1 MEIIKA
7 DIMGYCM
14 GVRRAVESAE
24 QAIKEFPQKEIF
36 TLGPLIHNQNAL
48 EMLEKKGVKVL
59 RVKDYQF
66 SHSIDET
73 SVVIVRAHGVE
84 PKLIKILE
92 KTGCKII
99 NATCPRVLSNQKRAA
114 DFAKRQFV
122 VIIAGDKNHGEVTG
136 LEGFVKEFCSNC
148 YVIEN
153 VKDAEILLTEGTLSE
168 LSSDSQNIVLLSQTT
183 ISPTEYQDIGNVLK
197 TRFPNIQILNTIC
210 PATTERQQALKKLCT
225 QVDGVVVIGG
235 KSSAN
240 TCRLFSMAQDFSNN
254 PEYRCRFACHI
265 ENPCELPK
273 EFFDLEVVGLTA
285 GASTPDEVIL
295 SVKKSLYCN

>member
-1 MEIIKA
+1 MQIIKA

-14 GVRRAVESAE
+14 GVRRAVDNAE
-24 QAIKEFPQKEIF
+24 KAIKDFPHKNIY

-48 EMLEKKGVKVL
+48 DNLEQKGVRVL
-59 RVKDYQF
+59 KLQNDKF
-66 SHSIDET
+66 SFDIDEN
-73 SVVIVRAHGVE
+73 SVVIVRAHGVA
-84 PKLIKILE
+84 PRIIKLLE
-92 KTGCKII
+92 KTGCTII

-114 DFAKRQFV
+114 DFAKRQFA

-136 LEGFVKEFCSNC
+136 LEGFVKEFCSEC

-153 VKDAEILLTEGTLSE
+153 TKDAEILSNQICQN
-168 LSSDSQNIVLLSQTT
+168 SSINKDNIVLLSQTT
-183 ISPTEYQDIGNVLK
+183 ISATEYESIGKVLK
-197 TRFPNIQILNTIC
+197 EKFPSIQILNTIC
-210 PATTERQQALKKLCT
+210 PATTERQEALKKLCA

-240 TCRLFSMAQDFSNN
+240 TCRLFSMAQDFSEN
-254 PEYRCRFACHI
+254 PEYRCKFACHI

-273 EFFDLEVVGLTA
+273 EFFSLEVVGLTA

-295 SVKKSLYCN
+295 SVEKSLYCN

>member
-24 QAIKEFPQKEIF
+24 QSIKDFPHKNIY

-48 EMLEKKGVKVL
+48 DNLEQKGVRVL
-59 RVKDYQF
+59 KLQNDKF
-66 SHSIDET
+66 SFDIDEN
-73 SVVIVRAHGVE
+73 SVVIVRAHGVA
-84 PKLIKILE
+84 PQIIKLLE
-92 KTGCKII
+92 KTGCTII

-114 DFAKRQFV
+114 DFAKRQFA

-136 LEGFVKEFCSNC
+136 LEGFVKEFCSEC

-153 VKDAEILLTEGTLSE
+153 TKDAEMLSNQICQN
-168 LSSDSQNIVLLSQTT
+168 SSINKDNIVLLSQTT
-183 ISPTEYQDIGNVLK
+183 ISATEYESIGKVLK
-197 TRFPNIQILNTIC
+197 EKFPSIQILNTIC
-210 PATTERQQALKKLCT
+210 PATTERQEALKKLCA

-240 TCRLFSMAQDFSNN
+240 TCRLFSMAQDFSEN
-254 PEYRCRFACHI
+254 PEYRCKFACHI

-273 EFFDLEVVGLTA
+273 EFFSLEVVGLTA

-295 SVKKSLYCN
+295 SVEKSLYCN

>member
-1 MEIIKA
+1 MQIIKA

-14 GVRRAVESAE
+14 GVRRAVDNAE
-24 QAIKEFPQKEIF
+24 KAIKDFPHKNIY

-48 EMLEKKGVKVL
+48 DNLEQKGVRVL
-59 RVKDYQF
+59 KLQNEKF
-66 SHSIDET
+66 SFDIDEN
-73 SVVIVRAHGVE
+73 SVVIVRAHGVA
-84 PKLIKILE
+84 PQIIKLLE
-92 KTGCKII
+92 KTGCTII

-114 DFAKRQFV
+114 DFAKRQFA

-136 LEGFVKEFCSNC
+136 LEGFVKEFCSEC

-153 VKDAEILLTEGTLSE
+153 TKDAEILSNQICQN
-168 LSSDSQNIVLLSQTT
+168 SSINKDNIVLLSQTT
-183 ISPTEYQDIGNVLK
+183 ISATEYESIGKVLK
-197 TRFPNIQILNTIC
+197 EKFPLIQILNTIC
-210 PATTERQQALKKLCT
+210 PATTERQEALKKLCA

-240 TCRLFSMAQDFSNN
+240 TCRLFSMAQDFSEN
-254 PEYRCRFACHI
+254 PEYRCKFACHI

-273 EFFDLEVVGLTA
+273 EFFSLEVVGLTA

-295 SVKKSLYCN
+295 SVEKSLYCN

>member
-1 MEIIKA
+1 MQIIKA

-14 GVRRAVESAE
+14 GVRRAVDNAE
-24 QAIKEFPQKEIF
+24 KAIKDFPHKNIY

-48 EMLEKKGVKVL
+48 DNLEQKGVRVL
-59 RVKDYQF
+59 KLQNDKF
-66 SHSIDET
+66 SFDIDEN
-73 SVVIVRAHGVE
+73 SVVIVRAHGVA
-84 PKLIKILE
+84 PQIIKLLE
-92 KTGCKII
+92 KTGCTII

-114 DFAKRQFV
+114 DFAKRQFA

-136 LEGFVKEFCSNC
+136 LEGFVKEFCSEC

-153 VKDAEILLTEGTLSE
+153 TKDAEILSNQICQN
-168 LSSDSQNIVLLSQTT
+168 SSINKDNIVLLSQTT
-183 ISPTEYQDIGNVLK
+183 ISATEYESIGKVLK
-197 TRFPNIQILNTIC
+197 EKFPLIQILNTIC
-210 PATTERQQALKKLCT
+210 PATTERQEALKKLCA

-240 TCRLFSMAQDFSNN
+240 TCRLFSMAQDFSEN
-254 PEYRCRFACHI
+254 PEYRCKFACHI

-273 EFFDLEVVGLTA
+273 EFFSLEVVGLTA

-295 SVKKSLYCN
+295 SVEKSLYCN

>member
-1 MEIIKA
+1 
-7 DIMGYCM
+7 M

-24 QAIKEFPQKEIF
+24 QSIKDFPHKNIY

-48 EMLEKKGVKVL
+48 DNLEQKGVRVL
-59 RVKDYQF
+59 KLQNDKF
-66 SHSIDET
+66 SFDIDEN
-73 SVVIVRAHGVE
+73 SVVIVRAHGVA
-84 PKLIKILE
+84 PQIIKLLE
-92 KTGCKII
+92 KTGCTII

-114 DFAKRQFV
+114 DFAKRQFA

-136 LEGFVKEFCSNC
+136 LEGFVKEFCSEC

-153 VKDAEILLTEGTLSE
+153 TKDAEILSNQICQN
-168 LSSDSQNIVLLSQTT
+168 SSINKDNIVLLSQTT
-183 ISPTEYQDIGNVLK
+183 ISATEYESIGKVLK
-197 TRFPNIQILNTIC
+197 EKFPSIQILNTIC
-210 PATTERQQALKKLCT
+210 PATTERQEALKKLCA

-240 TCRLFSMAQDFSNN
+240 TCRLFSMAQDFSEN
-254 PEYRCRFACHI
+254 PEYRCKFACHI

-273 EFFDLEVVGLTA
+273 EFFSLEVVGLTA

-295 SVKKSLYCN
+295 SVEKSLYCN

>member
-1 MEIIKA
+1 MQIIKA

-14 GVRRAVESAE
+14 GVRRAVDNAE
-24 QAIKEFPQKEIF
+24 KAIKDFPHKNIY

-48 EMLEKKGVKVL
+48 DNLEQKGVRVL
-59 RVKDYQF
+59 KLQNDKF
-66 SHSIDET
+66 SFDIDEN
-73 SVVIVRAHGVE
+73 SVVIVRAHGVA
-84 PKLIKILE
+84 PQIIKLLE
-92 KTGCKII
+92 KTGCTII

-114 DFAKRQFV
+114 DFAKRQFA

-136 LEGFVKEFCSNC
+136 LEGFVKEFCSEC

-153 VKDAEILLTEGTLSE
+153 TKDAEILSNQICQN
-168 LSSDSQNIVLLSQTT
+168 SSINEDNIVLLSQTT
-183 ISPTEYQDIGNVLK
+183 ISATEYESIGKVLK
-197 TRFPNIQILNTIC
+197 EKFPSIQILNTIC
-210 PATTERQQALKKLCT
+210 PATTERQEALKKLCA

-240 TCRLFSMAQDFSNN
+240 TCRLFSMAQDFSEN
-254 PEYRCRFACHI
+254 PEYRCKFACHI

-273 EFFDLEVVGLTA
+273 EFFSLEVVGLTA

-295 SVKKSLYCN
+295 SVEKSLYCN

>member
-14 GVRRAVESAE
+14 GVRRAVDNAE
-24 QAIKEFPQKEIF
+24 KAIKDFPHKNIY

-48 EMLEKKGVKVL
+48 DNLEQKGVRVL
-59 RVKDYQF
+59 KLQNDKF
-66 SHSIDET
+66 SFDIDEN
-73 SVVIVRAHGVE
+73 SVVIVRAHGVA
-84 PKLIKILE
+84 PQIIKLLE
-92 KTGCKII
+92 KTGCTII

-114 DFAKRQFV
+114 DFAKRQFA

-136 LEGFVKEFCSNC
+136 LEGFVKEFCSEC

-153 VKDAEILLTEGTLSE
+153 TKDAEILSNQICQN
-168 LSSDSQNIVLLSQTT
+168 SSISKDNIVLLSQTT
-183 ISPTEYQDIGNVLK
+183 ISATEYESIGKVLK
-197 TRFPNIQILNTIC
+197 EKFPSIQILNTIC
-210 PATTERQQALKKLCT
+210 PATTERQEALKKLCA

-240 TCRLFSMAQDFSNN
+240 TCRLFSMAQDFSEN
-254 PEYRCRFACHI
+254 PEYRCKFACHI

-273 EFFDLEVVGLTA
+273 EFFSLEVVGLTA

-295 SVKKSLYCN
+295 SVEKSLYCN

>member
-1 MEIIKA
+1 MQIIKA

-14 GVRRAVESAE
+14 GVRRAVDNAE
-24 QAIKEFPQKEIF
+24 KAIKDFPHKNIY

-48 EMLEKKGVKVL
+48 DNLEQKGVRVL
-59 RVKDYQF
+59 KLQNDKF
-66 SHSIDET
+66 SFDIDEN
-73 SVVIVRAHGVE
+73 SVVIVRAHGVA
-84 PKLIKILE
+84 PQIIKLLE
-92 KTGCKII
+92 KTGCTII

-114 DFAKRQFV
+114 DFAKRQFA

-136 LEGFVKEFCSNC
+136 LEGFVKEFCSEC

-153 VKDAEILLTEGTLSE
+153 TKDAEILSNQICQN
-168 LSSDSQNIVLLSQTT
+168 SSINKENIVLLSQTT
-183 ISPTEYQDIGNVLK
+183 ISATEYESIGKVLK
-197 TRFPNIQILNTIC
+197 EKFPSIQILNTIC
-210 PATTERQQALKKLCT
+210 PATTERQEALKKLCA

-240 TCRLFSMAQDFSNN
+240 TCRLFSMAQDFSEN
-254 PEYRCRFACHI
+254 PEYRCKFACHI

-273 EFFDLEVVGLTA
+273 EFFSLEVVGLTA

-295 SVKKSLYCN
+295 SVEKSLYCN

>member
-24 QAIKEFPQKEIF
+24 QSIKDFPHKNIY

-48 EMLEKKGVKVL
+48 DNLEQKGVRVL
-59 RVKDYQF
+59 KLQNDKF
-66 SHSIDET
+66 SFDIDEN
-73 SVVIVRAHGVE
+73 SVVIVRAHGVA
-84 PKLIKILE
+84 PQIIKLLE
-92 KTGCKII
+92 KTGCTII

-114 DFAKRQFV
+114 DFAKRQFA

-136 LEGFVKEFCSNC
+136 LEGFVKEFCSEC

-153 VKDAEILLTEGTLSE
+153 TKDAEILSNQICQN
-168 LSSDSQNIVLLSQTT
+168 SSINKDNIVLLSQTT
-183 ISPTEYQDIGNVLK
+183 ISATEYESIGKVLK
-197 TRFPNIQILNTIC
+197 EKFPSIQILNTIC
-210 PATTERQQALKKLCT
+210 PATTERQEALKKLCD

-240 TCRLFSMAQDFSNN
+240 TCRLFSMAQDFSEN
-254 PEYRCRFACHI
+254 PEYRCKFACHI

-273 EFFDLEVVGLTA
+273 EFFSLEVVGLTA

-295 SVKKSLYCN
+295 SVEKSLYCN

>member
-1 MEIIKA
+1 MKIIKA

-24 QAIKEFPQKEIF
+24 QSIKDFPHKNIY

-48 EMLEKKGVKVL
+48 DNLEQKGVRVL
-59 RVKDYQF
+59 KLQNDKF
-66 SHSIDET
+66 SFDIDEN
-73 SVVIVRAHGVE
+73 SVVIVRAHGVA
-84 PKLIKILE
+84 PQIIKLLE
-92 KTGCKII
+92 KTGCTII

-114 DFAKRQFV
+114 DFAKRQFA

-136 LEGFVKEFCSNC
+136 LEGFVKEFCSEC

-153 VKDAEILLTEGTLSE
+153 TKDAEILSNQICQN
-168 LSSDSQNIVLLSQTT
+168 SSINKDNIVLLSQTT
-183 ISPTEYQDIGNVLK
+183 ISATEYESIGKVLK
-197 TRFPNIQILNTIC
+197 EKFPSIQILNTIC
-210 PATTERQQALKKLCT
+210 PATTERQEALKKLCA

-240 TCRLFSMAQDFSNN
+240 TCRLFSMAQDFSEN
-254 PEYRCRFACHI
+254 PEYRCKFACHI

-273 EFFDLEVVGLTA
+273 EFFSLEVVGLTA

-295 SVKKSLYCN
+295 SVEKSLYCN

>member
-24 QAIKEFPQKEIF
+24 QSIKDFPHKNIY

-48 EMLEKKGVKVL
+48 DNLEQKGVRVL
-59 RVKDYQF
+59 KLQNDKF
-66 SHSIDET
+66 SFDIDEN
-73 SVVIVRAHGVE
+73 SVVIVRAHGVA
-84 PKLIKILE
+84 PQIIKLLE
-92 KTGCKII
+92 KTGCTII

-114 DFAKRQFV
+114 DFAKRQFA

-136 LEGFVKEFCSNC
+136 LEGFVKEFCSEC

-153 VKDAEILLTEGTLSE
+153 TKDAEILSNQICQN
-168 LSSDSQNIVLLSQTT
+168 SSINKDNIVLLSQTT
-183 ISPTEYQDIGNVLK
+183 ISATEYESIGKVLK
-197 TRFPNIQILNTIC
+197 EIFPSIQILNTIC
-210 PATTERQQALKKLCT
+210 PATTERQEALKKLCA

-240 TCRLFSMAQDFSNN
+240 TCRLFSMAQDFSEN
-254 PEYRCRFACHI
+254 PEYRCKFACHI

-273 EFFDLEVVGLTA
+273 EFFSLEVVGLTA

-295 SVKKSLYCN
+295 SVEKSLYCN

>member
-24 QAIKEFPQKEIF
+24 QSIKDFPHKNIY

-48 EMLEKKGVKVL
+48 DNLEQKGVRVL
-59 RVKDYQF
+59 KLQNDKF
-66 SHSIDET
+66 SFDIDEN
-73 SVVIVRAHGVE
+73 SVVIVRAHGVA
-84 PKLIKILE
+84 PQIIKLLE
-92 KTGCKII
+92 KTGCTII

-114 DFAKRQFV
+114 DFAKRQFA

-136 LEGFVKEFCSNC
+136 LEGFVKEFCSEC

-153 VKDAEILLTEGTLSE
+153 TKDAEILSNQIYQNP
-168 LSSDSQNIVLLSQTT
+168 SINKDNIVLLSQTT
-183 ISPTEYQDIGNVLK
+183 ISVTEYESIGKVLK
-197 TRFPNIQILNTIC
+197 EKFPSIQILNTIC
-210 PATTERQQALKKLCT
+210 PATTERQEALKKLCA

-240 TCRLFSMAQDFSNN
+240 TCRLFSMAQDFSEN
-254 PEYRCRFACHI
+254 PEYRCKFACHI

-273 EFFDLEVVGLTA
+273 EFFSLEVVGLTA

-295 SVKKSLYCN
+295 SVEKSLYCN

>member
-1 MEIIKA
+1 MQIIKA

-14 GVRRAVESAE
+14 GVRRAVDNAE
-24 QAIKEFPQKEIF
+24 KAIKDFPHKNIY

-48 EMLEKKGVKVL
+48 DILEQKGVRVL
-59 RVKDYQF
+59 KLQNDKF
-66 SHSIDET
+66 SFDIDEN
-73 SVVIVRAHGVE
+73 SVVIVRAHGVA
-84 PKLIKILE
+84 PQIIKLLE
-92 KTGCKII
+92 KTGCTII

-114 DFAKRQFV
+114 DFAKRQFA

-136 LEGFVKEFCSNC
+136 LEGFVKEFCSEC

-153 VKDAEILLTEGTLSE
+153 TKDAEMLSNQICQN
-168 LSSDSQNIVLLSQTT
+168 SSINKDNIVLLSQTT
-183 ISPTEYQDIGNVLK
+183 ISATEYESIGKVLK
-197 TRFPNIQILNTIC
+197 EKFPSIQILNTIC
-210 PATTERQQALKKLCT
+210 PATTERQEALKKLCA

-240 TCRLFSMAQDFSNN
+240 TCRLFSMAQDFSEN
-254 PEYRCRFACHI
+254 PEYRCKFACHI

-273 EFFDLEVVGLTA
+273 EFFSLEVVGLTA

-295 SVKKSLYCN
+295 SVEKSLYCN

>member
-24 QAIKEFPQKEIF
+24 QSIKDFPHKNIY

-48 EMLEKKGVKVL
+48 DNLEQKGVRVL
-59 RVKDYQF
+59 KLQNDKF
-66 SHSIDET
+66 SFDIDEN
-73 SVVIVRAHGVE
+73 SVVIVRAHGVA
-84 PKLIKILE
+84 PQIIKLLE
-92 KTGCKII
+92 KTGCTII

-114 DFAKRQFV
+114 DFAKRQFA

-136 LEGFVKEFCSNC
+136 LEGFVKEFCSEC

-153 VKDAEILLTEGTLSE
+153 TKDAEILSNQICQN
-168 LSSDSQNIVLLSQTT
+168 SSINKDNIVLLSQTT
-183 ISPTEYQDIGNVLK
+183 ISATEYESIGKVLK
-197 TRFPNIQILNTIC
+197 EKFPSIQILNTIC
-210 PATTERQQALKKLCT
+210 PATTERQEALKKLCA

-240 TCRLFSMAQDFSNN
+240 TCRLFSMAQDFSEN
-254 PEYRCRFACHI
+254 PEYRCKFACHI

-273 EFFDLEVVGLTA
+273 EFFSLEVVGLTA

-295 SVKKSLYCN
+295 SVEKSLYCN

>member
-14 GVRRAVESAE
+14 GVRRAVDSAE
-24 QAIKEFPQKEIF
+24 KAIKDFPHKKIF

-48 EMLEKKGVKVL
+48 DILEQKGVKVL
-59 RVKDYQF
+59 KLQNDKF
-66 SHSIDET
+66 SYEIDEN
-73 SVVIVRAHGVE
+73 SVVIVRAHGVA
-84 PKLIKILE
+84 PNVLKILE
-92 KTGCKII
+92 KTGCTIV

-114 DFAKRQFV
+114 DFAKREFI

-136 LEGFVKEFCSNC
+136 LEGFVKEFCSEC

-153 VKDAEILLTEGTLSE
+153 TKDAEILSNQIFQN
-168 LSSDSQNIVLLSQTT
+168 SSINKENIVLLSQTT
-183 ISPTEYQDIGNVLK
+183 ISATEYESIGKVLK
-197 TRFPNIQILNTIC
+197 EKFPSIQILNTIC
-210 PATTERQQALKKLCT
+210 PATTERQEALKKLCA

-240 TCRLFSMAQDFSNN
+240 TCRLFSMAQDFSENL
-254 PEYRCRFACHI
+254 EYRCKFACHI

-273 EFFDLEVVGLTA
+273 EFFSLEVVGLTA

-295 SVKKSLYCN
+295 SVEKSLYCN

>member
-1 MEIIKA
+1 MQIIKA

-14 GVRRAVESAE
+14 GVRRAVDNAE
-24 QAIKEFPQKEIF
+24 KAIKDFPHKNIY

-48 EMLEKKGVKVL
+48 DILEQKGVRVL
-59 RVKDYQF
+59 KLQNDKF
-66 SHSIDET
+66 SFDIDEN
-73 SVVIVRAHGVE
+73 SVVIVRAHGVA
-84 PKLIKILE
+84 PQIIKLLE
-92 KTGCKII
+92 KTGCTII

-114 DFAKRQFV
+114 DFAKRQFA

-136 LEGFVKEFCSNC
+136 LEGFVKEFCSEC

-153 VKDAEILLTEGTLSE
+153 TKDAEILSNQIYQNPSINKE
-168 LSSDSQNIVLLSQTT
+168 NIVLLSQTT
-183 ISPTEYQDIGNVLK
+183 ISATEYESIGKVLK
-197 TRFPNIQILNTIC
+197 EKFPSIQILNTIC
-210 PATTERQQALKKLCT
+210 PATTERQEALKKLCA

-240 TCRLFSMAQDFSNN
+240 TCRLFSMAQDFSEN
-254 PEYRCRFACHI
+254 PEYRCKFACHI

-273 EFFDLEVVGLTA
+273 EFFSLEVVGLTA

-295 SVKKSLYCN
+295 SVEKSLSCN

>member
-24 QAIKEFPQKEIF
+24 QSIKDFPHKNIY

-48 EMLEKKGVKVL
+48 DNLEQKGVRVL
-59 RVKDYQF
+59 KLQNDKF
-66 SHSIDET
+66 SFDIDEN
-73 SVVIVRAHGVE
+73 SVVIVRAHGVA
-84 PKLIKILE
+84 PQIIKLLE
-92 KTGCKII
+92 KTGCTII

-114 DFAKRQFV
+114 DFAKRQFA

-136 LEGFVKEFCSNC
+136 LEGFVKEFCSEC

-153 VKDAEILLTEGTLSE
+153 TKDAEILSNQIYQNPSINKE
-168 LSSDSQNIVLLSQTT
+168 NIVLLSQTT
-183 ISPTEYQDIGNVLK
+183 ISATEYESIGKVLK
-197 TRFPNIQILNTIC
+197 EKFPSIQILNTIC
-210 PATTERQQALKKLCT
+210 PATTERQEALKKLCA

-240 TCRLFSMAQDFSNN
+240 TCRLFSMAQDFSEN
-254 PEYRCRFACHI
+254 PEYRCKFACHI

-273 EFFDLEVVGLTA
+273 EFFSLEVVGLTA

-295 SVKKSLYCN
+295 SVEKSLYCN

>member
-1 MEIIKA
+1 MQIIKA

-14 GVRRAVESAE
+14 GVRRAVDSAE
-24 QAIKEFPQKEIF
+24 KAIKDFPHKNIY

-48 EMLEKKGVKVL
+48 DILEQKGVRVL
-59 RVKDYQF
+59 KLQNDKF
-66 SHSIDET
+66 SFDIDEN
-73 SVVIVRAHGVE
+73 SVVIVRAHGVA
-84 PKLIKILE
+84 PQIIKLLE
-92 KTGCKII
+92 KTGCTII

-114 DFAKRQFV
+114 DFAKRQFA

-136 LEGFVKEFCSNC
+136 LEGFVKEFCSEC

-153 VKDAEILLTEGTLSE
+153 TKDAEILSNQICQN
-168 LSSDSQNIVLLSQTT
+168 SSINKDNIVLLSQTT
-183 ISPTEYQDIGNVLK
+183 ISATEYESIGKVLK
-197 TRFPNIQILNTIC
+197 EKFPSIQILNTIC
-210 PATTERQQALKKLCT
+210 PATTERQEALKKLCA

-240 TCRLFSMAQDFSNN
+240 TCRLFSMAQDFSEN
-254 PEYRCRFACHI
+254 PEYRCKFACHI

-273 EFFDLEVVGLTA
+273 EFFSLEVVGLTA

-295 SVKKSLYCN
+295 SVEKSLYCN

>member
-24 QAIKEFPQKEIF
+24 QSIKDFPHKNIY

-48 EMLEKKGVKVL
+48 DILEQKGVRVL
-59 RVKDYQF
+59 KLQNDKF
-66 SHSIDET
+66 SFDIDEN
-73 SVVIVRAHGVE
+73 SVVIVRAHGVA
-84 PKLIKILE
+84 PQIIKLLE
-92 KTGCKII
+92 KTGCTII

-114 DFAKRQFV
+114 DFAKRQFA

-136 LEGFVKEFCSNC
+136 LEGFVKEFCSEC

-153 VKDAEILLTEGTLSE
+153 TKDAEILSNQICQN
-168 LSSDSQNIVLLSQTT
+168 SSINKDNIVLLSQTT
-183 ISPTEYQDIGNVLK
+183 ISATEYESIGKVLK
-197 TRFPNIQILNTIC
+197 EKFPSIQILNTIC
-210 PATTERQQALKKLCT
+210 PATTERQEALKKLCA

-240 TCRLFSMAQDFSNN
+240 TCRLFSMAQDFSEN
-254 PEYRCRFACHI
+254 PEYRCKFACHI

-273 EFFDLEVVGLTA
+273 EFFSLEVVGLTA

-295 SVKKSLYCN
+295 SVEKSLYCN

>member
-1 MEIIKA
+1 LEQK
-7 DIMGYCM
+7 
-14 GVRRAVESAE
+14 GVRVL
-24 QAIKEFPQKEIF
+24 K
-36 TLGPLIHNQNAL
+36 LQND
-48 EMLEKKGVKVL
+48 K
-59 RVKDYQF
+59 F
-66 SHSIDET
+66 SFDIDEN
-73 SVVIVRAHGVE
+73 SVVIVRAHGVA
-84 PKLIKILE
+84 PQIIKLLE
-92 KTGCKII
+92 KTGCTII

-114 DFAKRQFV
+114 DFAKRQFA

-136 LEGFVKEFCSNC
+136 LEGFVKEFCSEC

-153 VKDAEILLTEGTLSE
+153 TKDAEILSNQICQN
-168 LSSDSQNIVLLSQTT
+168 SSINKDNIVLLSQTT
-183 ISPTEYQDIGNVLK
+183 ISATEYESIGKVLK
-197 TRFPNIQILNTIC
+197 EKFPSIQILNTIC
-210 PATTERQQALKKLCT
+210 PATTERQEALKKLCA

-240 TCRLFSMAQDFSNN
+240 TCRLFSMAQDFSEN

>member
-24 QAIKEFPQKEIF
+24 QSIKDFPHKNIY

-48 EMLEKKGVKVL
+48 DNLEQKGVRVL
-59 RVKDYQF
+59 KLQNDKF
-66 SHSIDET
+66 SFDIDEN
-73 SVVIVRAHGVE
+73 SVVIVRAHGVA
-84 PKLIKILE
+84 PQIIKLLE
-92 KTGCKII
+92 KTGCTII

-114 DFAKRQFV
+114 DFAKRQFF

-153 VKDAEILLTEGTLSE
+153 TKDAEILSNQICQN
-168 LSSDSQNIVLLSQTT
+168 SSINKDNIVLLSQTT
-183 ISPTEYQDIGNVLK
+183 ISATEYESIGKVLK
-197 TRFPNIQILNTIC
+197 EKFPSIQILNTIC
-210 PATTERQQALKKLCT
+210 PATTERQEALKKLCA

-240 TCRLFSMAQDFSNN
+240 TCRLFSMAQDFSEN
-254 PEYRCRFACHI
+254 PEYRCKFACHI

-273 EFFDLEVVGLTA
+273 EFFSLEVVGLTA

-295 SVKKSLYCN
+295 SVEKSLYCN

>member
-24 QAIKEFPQKEIF
+24 QSIKDFPHKNIY

-48 EMLEKKGVKVL
+48 DNLEQKGVRVL
-59 RVKDYQF
+59 KLQNDKF
-66 SHSIDET
+66 SFDIDEN
-73 SVVIVRAHGVE
+73 SVVIVRAHGVA
-84 PKLIKILE
+84 PQIIKLLE
-92 KTGCKII
+92 KTGCTII

-114 DFAKRQFV
+114 DFAKRQFA

-136 LEGFVKEFCSNC
+136 LEGFVKEFCSEC

-153 VKDAEILLTEGTLSE
+153 TKDAEILSNQICQN
-168 LSSDSQNIVLLSQTT
+168 SSINKNNIVLLSQTT
-183 ISPTEYQDIGNVLK
+183 ISATEYESIGKVLK
-197 TRFPNIQILNTIC
+197 EKFPSIQILNTIC
-210 PATTERQQALKKLCT
+210 PATTERQEALKKLCA

-240 TCRLFSMAQDFSNN
+240 TCRLFSMAQDFSEN
-254 PEYRCRFACHI
+254 PEYRCKFACHI

-273 EFFDLEVVGLTA
+273 EFFSLEVVGLTA

-295 SVKKSLYCN
+295 SVEKSLYCN

>member
-1 MEIIKA
+1 MQIIKA

-14 GVRRAVESAE
+14 GVRRAVDNAAK
-24 QAIKEFPQKEIF
+24 AIKDFPHKNIY

-48 EMLEKKGVKVL
+48 DNLEQKGVRVL
-59 RVKDYQF
+59 KLQNDKF
-66 SHSIDET
+66 SFDIDEN
-73 SVVIVRAHGVE
+73 SVVIVRAHGVA
-84 PKLIKILE
+84 PQIIKLLE
-92 KTGCKII
+92 KTGCTII

-114 DFAKRQFV
+114 DFAKRQFA

-136 LEGFVKEFCSNC
+136 LEGFVKEFCSEC

-153 VKDAEILLTEGTLSE
+153 TKDAEILSNQICQN
-168 LSSDSQNIVLLSQTT
+168 SSINKDNIVLLSQTT
-183 ISPTEYQDIGNVLK
+183 ISATEYESIGKVLK
-197 TRFPNIQILNTIC
+197 EKFPSIQILNTIC
-210 PATTERQQALKKLCT
+210 PATTERQEALKKLCA

-240 TCRLFSMAQDFSNN
+240 TCRLFSMAQDFSEN
-254 PEYRCRFACHI
+254 PEYRCKFACHI

-273 EFFDLEVVGLTA
+273 EFFSLEVVGLTA

-295 SVKKSLYCN
+295 SVEKSLYCN

>member
-24 QAIKEFPQKEIF
+24 QSIKDFPHKNIY

-48 EMLEKKGVKVL
+48 DNLEQKGVRVL
-59 RVKDYQF
+59 KLQNDKF
-66 SHSIDET
+66 SFDIDEN
-73 SVVIVRAHGVE
+73 SVVIVRAHGVA
-84 PKLIKILE
+84 PQIIKLLE
-92 KTGCKII
+92 KTGCTII

-114 DFAKRQFV
+114 DFAKRQFA

-136 LEGFVKEFCSNC
+136 LEGFVKEFCSEC

-153 VKDAEILLTEGTLSE
+153 TKDAEILSNQICQN
-168 LSSDSQNIVLLSQTT
+168 SSINKDNIVLLSQTT
-183 ISPTEYQDIGNVLK
+183 ISATEYESIGKVLK
-197 TRFPNIQILNTIC
+197 EKFPSIQILNTIC
-210 PATTERQQALKKLCT
+210 PATTERQEALKKLCA

-254 PEYRCRFACHI
+254 PEYRCKFACHI

-295 SVKKSLYCN
+295 SVEKSLSCN

>member
-1 MEIIKA
+1 MQIIKA

-14 GVRRAVESAE
+14 GVRRAVDNAE
-24 QAIKEFPQKEIF
+24 KAIKDFPHKNIY

-48 EMLEKKGVKVL
+48 DNLEQKGVRVL
-59 RVKDYQF
+59 KLQNDKF
-66 SHSIDET
+66 SFGIDEN
-73 SVVIVRAHGVE
+73 SVVIVRAHGVA
-84 PKLIKILE
+84 PQIIKLLE
-92 KTGCKII
+92 KTGCTII

-114 DFAKRQFV
+114 DFAKRQFA

-136 LEGFVKEFCSNC
+136 LEGFVKEFCSEC

-153 VKDAEILLTEGTLSE
+153 TKDAEILSNQICQN
-168 LSSDSQNIVLLSQTT
+168 SSINKNNIVLLSQTT
-183 ISPTEYQDIGNVLK
+183 ISATEYESIGKVLK
-197 TRFPNIQILNTIC
+197 EKFPSIQILNTIC
-210 PATTERQQALKKLCT
+210 PATTERQEALKKLCA

-240 TCRLFSMAQDFSNN
+240 TCRLFSMAQDFSEN
-254 PEYRCRFACHI
+254 PEYRCKFACHI

-273 EFFDLEVVGLTA
+273 EFFSLEVVGLTA

-295 SVKKSLYCN
+295 SVEKSLYCN